1 MHYAESASRRSGRLG
16 AAHFLHIGLGLA
28 MLSFGDGVAAESLQA
43 KETETIHV
51 QAFDLPESSYLSED
65 TRTTLARQHIL
76 WAAASRSSCAPMLGA
91 PRESV
96 AEVRH
101 CQAAEFYETSVY
113 KDVRNRYPVVVAP
126 QEIGGVYTEVFTPV
140 GGVASKNKERVLIN
154 LHGGGFLEGSRSI
167 SHLESIPIAAVAKI
181 KVISVDYRQAPEYR
195 FPAATQD
202 VVAVYRQLLKTYKPE
217 NIGIFGCSAGGLL
230 TAQTVAWLRKEL
242 LPIPGAIGMFC
253 MGASYTGK
261 GDSSII
267 AHAIEGSS
275 EADFAKYY
283 EYFEGANP
291 NDPLVYPV
299 LSNQVMAAF
308 PPSLLITGTRDHA
321 MSSVVYTHSRL
332 VELGV
337 KADLHVFEGMGH
349 AFFYN
354 PELSESREVFDLVSK
369 FFYSHLGQVR

>member
-1 MHYAESASRRSGRLG
+1 MHHADSASRRTGRLG
-16 AAHFLHIGLGLA
+16 AVLHIAIGLA
-28 MLSFGDGVAAESLQA
+28 MLSSGEGVAAEPLQVE
-43 KETETIHV
+43 KTEAIHV
-51 QAFDLPESSYLSED
+51 QAFDLPESSYLSEE
-65 TRTTLARQHIL
+65 TRIALARQHFL
-76 WAAASRSSCAPMLGA
+76 WAGASRSSCAPMQGA
-91 PRESV
+91 TRESM
-96 AEVRH
+96 AEIRR
-101 CQAAEFYETSVY
+101 CQAAEFYATPVY
-113 KDVRNRYPVVVAP
+113 QIVKERYPVVITP
-126 QEIGGVYTEVFTPV
+126 QEFGGVYTEILTPA
-140 GGVASKNKERVLIN
+140 GGIAAKNKERVLIN

-167 SHLESIPIAAVAKI
+167 SHIESIPITAVAKI
-181 KVISVDYRQAPEYR
+181 KVVSVDYRQAPEYR

-202 VVAVYRQLLKTYKPE
+202 VVAVYRQLLKIYKPE

-230 TAQTVAWLRKEL
+230 TAQTMAWLRKEH
-242 LPIPGAIGMFC
+242 LPLPGAIGMFC

-275 EADFAKYY
+275 ETDFAKYY

-291 NDPLVYPV
+291 SDPLVYPV
-299 LSNQVMAAF
+299 LSDQVMAAF

-354 PELSESREVFDLVSK
+354 PDLSESREVYDLVSK
-369 FFYSHLGQVR
+369 FFYSHLGLVR